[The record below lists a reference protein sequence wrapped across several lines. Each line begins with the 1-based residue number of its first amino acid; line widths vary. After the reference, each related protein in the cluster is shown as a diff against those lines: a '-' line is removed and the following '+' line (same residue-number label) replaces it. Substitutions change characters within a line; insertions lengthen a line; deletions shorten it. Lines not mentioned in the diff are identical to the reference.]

1 MKHLLAAV
9 LGIVLVAGSAP
20 AAAPA
25 GFLANQGKLK
35 PVVSIA
41 NSYSEKVVR
50 IFAGDVGSAAVFDV
64 VPNPEKVSARV
75 VARLGDY
82 NFAGI
87 TADTVVAFAAGDFN
101 FRATLAE
108 AATRTIAA
116 TGSATFNFSL
126 QIPVLDA
133 DGNPRLDANENEMFS
148 TVRLG
153 SMKWTWN
160 ASTKMVSA
168 TLTLVIPAG
177 GIPDT
182 AGVGGIACA
191 KFAGLAGEG
200 GVRRFA
206 NVPLPV
212 TVGFGD
218 AAGSRDVFV
227 GGVTQTRLVQVRGV
241 AADHPDTF
249 PVTAVVL
256 AGAADTRAPQLTVR
270 VPLKVEAGTEAAIF
284 GVLVDRPAPSGYST
298 PGALGYGEP
307 EVAVYVNQVPGEG
320 VDPDFVLGY
329 SDNRGTALAEDAP
342 GLNAKGTGY
351 LAGETGSLGAGTQ
364 TLRFVATDSEGNT
377 STLVKTVLA
386 PENFILVAGGTLPS
400 SSPLG
405 AVSVQTFYI
414 GKYEIQW
421 GEFQAV
427 RTWAAANG
435 YDIGGAGAGN
445 GSNYPVTD
453 VTWYQALKWCNARSE
468 MEGRMPVY
476 RVSGAVYRTGEVVP
490 DVNMSANGYRL
501 PSDEEWEWAAR
512 GGTSSQGYT
521 YSGSNTINNVAWH
534 EANSGGATHLVGTK
548 APNELG
554 IHDLS
559 GNVWERTG
567 SSATNFE
574 HVRGGSWAF
583 GPVQNSEIHGY
594 SPDRSYHVGQDFGFR
609 LALNAAP

>member
-1 MKHLLAAV
+1 ML
-9 LGIVLVAGSAP
+9 
-20 AAAPA
+20 
-25 GFLANQGKLK
+25 
-35 PVVSIA
+35 
-41 NSYSEKVVR
+41 
-50 IFAGDVGSAAVFDV
+50 
-64 VPNPEKVSARV
+64 
-75 VARLGDY
+75 
-82 NFAGI
+82 
-87 TADTVVAFAAGDFN
+87 DT
-101 FRATLAE
+101 
-108 AATRTIAA
+108 
-116 TGSATFNFSL
+116 
-126 QIPVLDA
+126 

-160 ASTKMVSA
+160 ASTKVVSV
-168 TLTLVIPAG
+168 TLALVIPAG

-191 KFAGLAGEG
+191 NFAGLAGEG

-206 NVPLPV
+206 NVPLAV

-218 AAGSRDVFV
+218 ATGSRDVFV
-227 GGVTQTRLVQVRGV
+227 GGVTQTRLVQAKGV

-270 VPLKVEAGTEAAIF
+270 MPSKVEVGAEAAIF

-307 EVAVYVNQVPGEG
+307 EVAVYANQVPGEG

-329 SDNRGTALAEDAP
+329 SDSRGTALAENAL

-351 LAGETGSLGAGTQ
+351 LAGETGPLGAGTH

-386 PENFILVAGGTLPS
+386 PENFILVGGGTLPS

-405 AVSVQTFYI
+405 AVAVQTFYI
-414 GKYEIQW
+414 GKYEVQW
-421 GEFQAV
+421 GEFQTV

-435 YDIGGAGAGN
+435 YDIGGAGTAN

-468 MEGRMPVY
+468 KEGRTPVY
-476 RVSGAVYRTGEVVP
+476 RVSGAVYRTGDAVP
-490 DVNMSANGYRL
+490 DVDAAANGYRL
-501 PSDEEWEWAAR
+501 PSEKEWEWAAR
-512 GGTSSQGYT
+512 GGVNSQGYT
-521 YSGSNTINNVAWH
+521 YSGSNDVTAVAWFNS
-534 EANSGGATHLVGTK
+534 NSGGDSHIVGTK
-548 APNELG
+548 APNEIG
-554 IHDLS
+554 TFDMS
-559 GNVWERTG
+559 GNVGEWCFDDDG
-567 SSATNFE
+567 SGLRRA
-574 HVRGGSWAF
+574 RGGSWLNDAAF
-583 GPVQNSEIHGY
+583 GAVAFRNRSHPS
-594 SPDRSYHVGQDFGFR
+594 DRFSDLGFR
-609 LALNAAP
+609 IALNAAP

>member
-9 LGIVLVAGSAP
+9 LGTVLVAGSAP

-168 TLTLVIPAG
+168 TLALVIPAG

-206 NVPLPV
+206 NVPLAV

-218 AAGSRDVFV
+218 ATGSRDVFV
-227 GGVTQTRLVQVRGV
+227 GGVTQTRLVQAKGV

-270 VPLKVEAGTEAAIF
+270 MPSKVEAGTEAAIF

-377 STLVKTVLA
+377 STLVKSISAPVPIPAMHFTRVTDAVAISGSTQLGVEA
-386 PENFILVAGGTLPS
+386 TFEAVFQLDVPENPNGD
-400 SSPLG
+400 
-405 AVSVQTFYI
+405 
-414 GKYEIQW
+414 
-421 GEFQAV
+421 
-427 RTWAAANG
+427 ANI
-435 YDIGGAGAGN
+435 YAEHWAGAGSPGQKQLVASSAGVGGFAAPSSNFN
-445 GSNYPVTD
+445 GGGLVKAQAVSLGQWHHVAFVANATSENLYLDGRRVATRPSSGADIWETTTSCRLGLEFLGYLSSFRISNVARYTGTGYTVPP
-453 VTWYQALKWCNARSE
+453 LKLVSDQSTVLLYNFSNI
-468 MEGRMPVY
+468 EGDTVPDESGNGRTGTIGGPVY
-476 RVSGAVYRTGEVVP
+476 EFPSITKPTLETVS
-490 DVNMSANGYRL
+490 
-501 PSDEEWEWAAR
+501 
-512 GGTSSQGYT
+512 
-521 YSGSNTINNVAWH
+521 
-534 EANSGGATHLVGTK
+534 
-548 APNELG
+548 
-554 IHDLS
+554 
-559 GNVWERTG
+559 
-567 SSATNFE
+567 
-574 HVRGGSWAF
+574 
-583 GPVQNSEIHGY
+583 SE
-594 SPDRSYHVGQDFGFR
+594 
-609 LALNAAP
+609 